1 MKLKS
6 LKDKKG
12 IVLISTYLVLSV
24 IGTFLF
30 VVFAKN
36 LSLYRASERT
46 VNRITAFHL
55 AESGVDQAIVQLR
68 SNLSYT
74 GQGYT
79 TFGRGGYDIQVTTP
93 DPVANPSLR
102 LITTNGH
109 TPNNLPSS
117 YAYERRQVVAHVNF
131 SPSVSTFA
139 IFSDTNIQIN
149 GNAETRT
156 DSYDSRKG
164 SYASQT
170 PGTNGN
176 IGTNTIGVGSVSL
189 SGNVNIGG
197 SIVVGPGGDPATV
210 VTETTN
216 VVIQG
221 STSVAS
227 SATILDPV
235 VVPSNL
241 TNSGS
246 LTANGSNTVT
256 LAGGTYWF
264 SSIDISGKGK
274 VNFTGPATVYVTGD
288 MSISGNG
295 IGTAQDLPPNLS
307 INVAGTHN
315 VSVSG
320 NGNFYGKLYVPDSPL
335 SLSGN
340 GQIFGALVA
349 DSLHQSGTSQIHY
362 DEALGS
368 PNVGSALRSTLR
380 AWVEN

>member
-1 MKLKS
+1 MKLKFF
-6 LKDKKG
+6 KDKRG
-12 IVLISTYLVLSV
+12 IVLISTYLALSV
-24 IGTFLF
+24 IGTFSL
-30 VVFAKN
+30 VVFTKN
-36 LSLYRASERT
+36 LSLYHASERT
-46 VNRITAFHL
+46 INRITAFHL
-55 AESGVDQAIVQLR
+55 AESGVDQAIVQLKN
-68 SNLSYT
+68 NLSYT

-79 TFGRGGYDIQVTTP
+79 TLGRGGYDIQITTP
-93 DPVANPSLR
+93 DPVANPNLR
-102 LITTNGH
+102 LITTNGY

-131 SPSVSTFA
+131 LPSVSTFA

-149 GNAETRT
+149 GNAEART

-176 IGTNTIGVGSVSL
+176 VGTNAIGVGSISL

-197 SIVVGPGGDPATV
+197 SVVVGPGGDPATV
-210 VTETTN
+210 ITETAN

-221 STSVAS
+221 STGA
-227 SATILDPV
+227 APTTTILNPV

-241 TNSGS
+241 TNLGA
-246 LTANGSNTVT
+246 LTAKGNDTVT

-264 SSIDISGKGK
+264 TSVSITGKGK

-288 MSISGNG
+288 VSIAGNG
-295 IGTAQDLPPNLS
+295 IETAQNLPPNLS

-315 VSVSG
+315 VSISG

-340 GQIFGALVA
+340 GQIFGALTG
-349 DSLHQSGTSQIHY
+349 DSLNQSGTAQIHY

-368 PNVGSALRSTLR
+368 PNSGSALRSTLR